1 MSDWNPAE
9 MIGCKPGKLAISLYS
24 ELITDSIWS
33 EQRLNYGYKDVMPN
47 RLMIDMAGSPYIDLR
62 IDLNSFLPLKLN
74 HQISNKLINNAINT
88 LKKKPKLHDKIEFE
102 IIDTCYNFSLEKKK
116 FKFLKKI
123 EKKNYIKNLKEL
135 TNNVIDPKNKILE
148 KELKKNKISI
158 ISPPIRATYDSPFTL
173 PMNRRNE
180 VMFKVELN

>member
-1 MSDWNPAE
+1 
-9 MIGCKPGKLAISLYS
+9 
-24 ELITDSIWS
+24 
-33 EQRLNYGYKDVMPN
+33 MPN

-62 IDLNSFLPLKLN
+62 IDLNSFLPIKLN

-148 KELKKNKISI
+148 KEIKTNKKLLKKLI
-158 ISPPIRATYDSPFTL
+158 
-173 PMNRRNE
+173 
-180 VMFKVELN
+180 